1 MSRSRKSTPITGIT
15 TAESEAIGK
24 RIWHRRYRRAAN
36 MAVDAGKDV
45 PDERE
50 HSDVWLLAK
59 DGKQWLSPEWRDKGM
74 RK

>member
-1 MSRSRKSTPITGIT
+1 MSRSRKRSPFSGIT
-15 TAESEAIGK
+15 TADSEAIGK

-36 MAVDAGKDV
+36 VAVATDQDI

-50 HSDVWLLAK
+50 HSDPWLLAK
-59 DGKQWLSPEWRDKGM
+59 DGKQYLAPEWREKGM

>member
-1 MSRSRKSTPITGIT
+1 VSRSRKKRPFAGIT

-24 RIWHRRYRRAAN
+24 RIWHRRYRHAAN
-36 MAVDAGKDV
+36 MAVSSGADV
-45 PDERE
+45 PDERQ

-59 DGKQWLSPEWRDKGM
+59 DGKQYLPDEWRDKGM